1 LISRPMQ
8 ISISVGVVQAMSC
21 PLCLFGNNLNR
32 LWPRRKRPCSV
43 DFFQAHNFLESNG
56 ATLFCLP
63 PGRLVAC
70 CWRFSGAG
78 YRAAGGSAIGLLSPP
93 RPGAV
98 PLRVMG
104 LTIPHDNEAL
114 GHAGCALR
122 RRSALEPA
130 TPAVPAATEKNQ
142 HNDEDYKKCRRVHAA
157 LLARL
162 PT

>member
-1 LISRPMQ
+1 VSFVLIWQQPKQALASAQATLLGGFFPGAQ
-8 ISISVGVVQAMSC
+8 LLGVEWSDIILPAA
-21 PLCLFGNNLNR
+21 
-32 LWPRRKRPCSV
+32 WAPRRMLL
-43 DFFQAHNFLESNG
+43 AFLG
-56 ATLFCLP
+56 
-63 PGRLVAC
+63 GRLS
-70 CWRFSGAG
+70 RS
-78 YRAAGGSAIGLLSPP
+78 RRERDRSLSPP